1 MPHTPQTAVT
11 RLLQSVT
18 DSRNIVAGDWVEIRP
33 QLIVLGPRDGL
44 AVLKAYL
51 LAGGEK
57 IANPDRVLLFT
68 DDNVPAPD
76 AAFANRRKQLLEAAT
91 QAGIKRMLPHAGC
104 ELAHVMAQSLVVPGE
119 VAVSNLPEIHRL
131 GGICSL
137 GLRATVRD
145 LAAMLAG
152 KPLGHSVPHA
162 VRVDLTGKRPAL
174 VSGRDVFFALRR
186 EISRD
191 RLVGRALEIGG
202 CENLSLHDRAELC
215 EQAAHAGLAA
225 AICLPDQAS
234 VAELNKR
241 NLRPYTT
248 LQPEK
253 DAAYAHRA
261 QLDLGNAQL
270 SVVPPAGPDEWRTAG
285 EFSGQPVS
293 NVVIGGSLAD
303 MQVAAEIIKLRHK
316 NPSVRCFV
324 VPDSRETY
332 GEMLAA
338 DVLGTL
344 VEAGVEVHP
353 PGTDAEA
360 ILRGEPGLITGLV
373 APTGCWCAGIVS
385 AATAACAGA
394 VVHPDRLDQQPQRD
408 SKLSGRKPKL

>member
-1 MPHTPQTAVT
+1 MPHTPQTAVS

-57 IANPDRVLLFT
+57 IPNPGHVLLFV
-68 DDNVPAPD
+68 DDNLPAAD
-76 AAFANRRKQLLEAAT
+76 AAAASRRKQLHEAAS
-91 QAGIKRMLPHAGC
+91 QAGITRVLPFAGC
-104 ELAHVMAQSLVVPGE
+104 EMAHVAKESLIVPGE

-131 GGICSL
+131 GGIGAL

-152 KPLGHSVPHA
+152 KPLGLTVPQT
-162 VRVDLTGKRPAL
+162 VRVDLTGKRQPL

-186 EISRD
+186 DVSRD
-191 RLVGRALEIGG
+191 RLNGRALEVAG
-202 CENLSLHDRAELC
+202 CESLNLHDRAELC

-225 AICLPDQAS
+225 AVCLPDQAS
-234 VAELNKR
+234 VAELNKHKV
-241 NLRPYTT
+241 RPYTT

-253 DAAYAHRA
+253 DAAYIHRA
-261 QLDLGNAQL
+261 QLDLANAQL
-270 SVVPPAGPDEWRTAG
+270 SVIPPDGPDDWRTAG

-293 NVVIGGSLAD
+293 SVIIGGSVAD
-303 MQVAAEIIKLRHK
+303 LQTTADIIKLRHR
-316 NPSVRCFV
+316 NPRVRCCV
-324 VPDSRETY
+324 VPDSAATY
-332 GEMLAA
+332 GEALDQDLISA
-338 DVLGTL
+338 LI
-344 VEAGVEVHP
+344 EAGVEIHP
-353 PGTDAEA
+353 PGMGAEA
-360 ILRGEPGLITGLV
+360 ILRGEPGLITSLV
-373 APTGCWCAGIVS
+373 APSGCWRAGTVA

-394 VVHPDRLDQQPQRD
+394 IAHPDRLDALPQRD
-408 SKLSGRKPKL
+408 SKLSGRKPKT